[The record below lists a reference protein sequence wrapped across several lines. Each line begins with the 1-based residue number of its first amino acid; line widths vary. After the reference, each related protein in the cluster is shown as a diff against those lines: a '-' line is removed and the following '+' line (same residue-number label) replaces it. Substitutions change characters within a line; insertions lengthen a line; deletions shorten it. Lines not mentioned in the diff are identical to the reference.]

1 MNHHHLKRSA
11 IKALLIATLLGF
23 ASASWAAV
31 AGRVTNLSG
40 PLIAKKADGKVKVLA
55 LKSEVEEGDT
65 LVSEKNTYAQIRFVD
80 NSEITLR
87 PGTTFKVES
96 FAFEEGKPDDD
107 KATFN
112 LVKGGL
118 RSVSGL
124 LGKRNKEK
132 FAMKTQGATIGIRGT
147 TFVAEWVEG
156 EVPETSLAS
165 NQAWLEASVAMVGNA
180 GLADVKPLQLAQNV
194 PAVKPPSAPGLAPGL
209 YVSVID
215 GAINLSN
222 KGGSQNFSAGQFGY
236 TANVNKPP
244 VVVPANP
251 GLKFTP
257 PPTFSTNTG
266 SNSSS
271 SASKS
276 NAVDCEVR

>member
-1 MNHHHLKRSA
+1 MNHHHQKLTVT
-11 IKALLIATLLGF
+11 KALAFAVLLGM
-23 ASASWAAV
+23 ASASWAAQV
-31 AGRVTNLSG
+31 AGRVVNLSG

-87 PGTTFKVES
+87 PGTTFTVES
-96 FAFEEGKPDDD
+96 FAYEEGKPDND

-147 TFVAEWVEG
+147 TFVAEWVE
-156 EVPETSLAS
+156 ESAPATSLAS
-165 NQAWLEASVAMVGNA
+165 NQAWLEASVAMVGNT
-180 GLADVKPLQLAQNV
+180 GLADVKPLQLAQNTT
-194 PAVKPPSAPGLAPGL
+194 PPSGPPRLAPGL

-222 KGGSQNFSAGQFGY
+222 RGGTQNFSAGQFGY
-236 TANVNKPP
+236 TANITQPP
-244 VVVPANP
+244 VVVPSNP

-257 PPTFSTNTG
+257 PPTFSSTSG
-266 SNSSS
+266 SSGSQ
-271 SASKS
+271 ASGKS

>member
-1 MNHHHLKRSA
+1 MNSLSRKLTA
-11 IKALLIATLLGF
+11 TKAVLFALMLG
-23 ASASWAAV
+23 ASALSWAGQV

-40 PLIAKKADGKVKVLA
+40 PLVAKKADGKVKILA

-87 PGTTFKVES
+87 PGTTFVVES
-96 FAFEEGKPDDD
+96 FAYEEGKPDGD

-147 TFVAEWVEG
+147 TFTATWIEPG
-156 EVPETSLAS
+156 AGETSLAS
-165 NQAWLEASVAMVGNA
+165 NQAWLEASVAAAGNA
-180 GLADVKPLQLAQNV
+180 GLADVKPLQLAQTGA
-194 PAVKPPSAPGLAPGL
+194 PKPPALPPGL

-222 KGGSQNFSAGQFGY
+222 RGGALNFSAGQFGY
-236 TANVNKPP
+236 TPNMTAPP
-244 VVVPANP
+244 VIAPNNP
-251 GLKFTP
+251 GIQFTP
-257 PPTFSTNTG
+257 PPTFST
-266 SNSSS
+266 SSS
-271 SASKS
+271 QSSSNVQQKS